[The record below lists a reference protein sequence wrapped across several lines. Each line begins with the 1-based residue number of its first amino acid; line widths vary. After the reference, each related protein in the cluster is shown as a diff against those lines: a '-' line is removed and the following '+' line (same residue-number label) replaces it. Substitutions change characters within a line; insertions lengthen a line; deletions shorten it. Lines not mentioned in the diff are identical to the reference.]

1 MKKKVLA
8 ILLVIVMLLGIMPAM
23 AMADGISVTDG
34 VLSVAFEQCKKI
46 GMFMEMADLY
56 YLDASETEGASS
68 IKFVDLTDDVIE
80 DSTIA
85 GMFSQTAMVSD
96 TNIAPITA
104 DYAAPKSK
112 IEESDNIEFY
122 NGYSADSLGANLYGY
137 FIIDGSED
145 MNMYAVIINIV
156 PEKIPDPEA
165 PTFTAKVGDLEIS
178 QSDAEYTENGYTYY
192 GMVYDPENPYAD
204 NYGYIYPE
212 MQCDL
217 YTIVV
222 PAGTETVDF
231 TFSEACLPFGYD
243 DDAYNCTEGMT
254 EYGGGFTG
262 TTSATRSVDRDKAG
276 KSDFVQVQSPYDG
289 ADNSVCFYA
298 ITFKTAAE
306 DAEIS
311 ITLANG
317 GEIINDRNGNA
328 IVCAPVTVSD
338 RNADGILSIDE
349 ALYAVH
355 EAYYEGGAEAGYAS
369 SVGKLGLSL
378 DKLWGNTSYNFGYYV
393 NDEMAWSLADP
404 VKEGNYLAAFITE
417 SSYPDNEGYSWFTE
431 KELTGA
437 AGSSVEIELKTIVGY
452 DESWN
457 SVAGPCEGAT
467 ITING
472 KEQDA
477 VTDENG
483 KATIILPSTGELL
496 ISASKTKTVNDKSV
510 TAIIAPVC
518 IATSTAPSNAKVTVP
533 SDAVL
538 TMEMKNY
545 QKNSD
550 YNYRP
555 FDPMEAVLAE
565 DNGDGTT
572 TYYFNM
578 TDKKDHYYRV
588 SGENYVTY
596 AGYVTFSAAGGL
608 NLVISK
614 TQLMPEGK
622 TASTIDHDVT
632 SNNGFN
638 VADVYLNINPRGY
651 LKMNAVGDTYQL
663 IHLRNWEAINSTTA
677 NVFVEPDYHVSVLD
691 MDGKESD
698 SVLSVS
704 ESGLISATGEG
715 SAIVLVTYDAMSYA
729 QSLAAAGTFYGAIW
743 PENTGVFVVSVGA
756 EDSGIDTG
764 MTVNEGL
771 NPEDTSAGK
780 LAGDALDAELDIIY
794 FIGESGEY
802 TFTPGT
808 EGCTVSVANPTVK
821 ETMSFSGFDTVSAN
835 SDGSFTVP
843 LKEGRNI
850 VKLEK
855 DGKAEYQVISAKA
868 VTAVINDGNPVHPG
882 DAINIKF
889 STLYHPS
896 NKLAGVYNM
905 SAVAIYTDV
914 DGYEGK
920 LIGAT
925 SAQYNFASTEKC
937 QTVAGEII
945 KSTTAFGVAFKVG
958 NSLYVPAD
966 YTGDTMT
973 LSGGT
978 IVVSGYGDPFGNHR
992 GITLESG
999 KAPNLNAVM
1008 KEGYLGVL
1016 PDIEIPIVTSEAE
1029 SVSIDTSAVKKT
1041 GYYAGD
1047 SLDTS
1052 KLIVTVTYADG
1063 TSAQTSDYTI
1073 EPAVLTE
1080 ETTSVTITCNGE
1092 SAEIT
1097 GLTVNPLLVTK
1108 IAVTTQPANKT
1119 YTAGDTFDP
1128 TGMVI
1133 TATYNSK
1140 ATAVTYDYTY
1150 SPTVLEE
1157 GTTKV
1162 TITYTGTDTTATRTA
1177 TVSGIVVKPAEDD
1190 GDEEPAEKITI
1201 TVSVLGD
1208 TIHDSDTDGEVHT
1221 LKAGN
1226 LTAWVDAEEVS
1237 LDSDAYVIDAL
1248 SRVLGMKGI
1257 PYTNDG
1263 GNYISAVKGLA
1274 EFSNGNN
1281 SGWMYT
1287 LNGEYPLLG
1296 VAEQKLSD
1304 GDVIVFHYTDD
1315 YTKEDF
1321 GTDFNEPVSTPTSAD
1336 RRAAEE
1342 VSRAIDAIGE
1352 VSADKADE
1360 IKAAREAYNALTD
1373 TQKKLVENED
1383 VLAAAEKKLAE
1394 ILSGNNRFIDV
1405 HEDDWFAASVDYA
1418 LGKGLMN
1425 GVSDTEFAPNACM
1438 TRAMLMTVLARM
1450 AGVDTSTGEN
1460 WYDAGMEWAMENGI
1474 SDGSNPEANITRE
1487 QLVTMLWR
1495 YAGSPEAEADLS
1507 AYTDEGDVSDWARA
1521 AMQWAISVGLIKGR
1535 TETSIAPA
1543 GTATRAEVA
1552 TILMRYSENTAK

>member
-8 ILLVIVMLLGIMPAM
+8 IILVIVMLLGIMPAM

-34 VLSVAFEQCKKI
+34 VLSVAFEKCEKI
-46 GMFMEMADLY
+46 GMYMNLADLY
-56 YLDASETEGASS
+56 YLDASEIEGASS
-68 IKFVDLTDDVIE
+68 VKFVDLTDDVIE
-80 DSTIA
+80 DSVIA

-96 TNIAPITA
+96 TNTAPISA
-104 DYAAPKSK
+104 GYAAPISK
-112 IEESDNIEFY
+112 IAESDDIEFY
-122 NGYSADSLGANLYGY
+122 NGYSADYLGENLYGY
-137 FIIDGSED
+137 FICDGSDD
-145 MNMYAVIINIV
+145 MNMYAVIINIA
-156 PEKIPDPEA
+156 PEEIPAPEA
-165 PTFTAKVGDLEIS
+165 PTFTAKAGELEIA
-178 QSDAEYTENGYTYY
+178 QKDAIYTENGYTYL
-192 GMVYDPENPYAD
+192 GMEYDPSNPYAD
-204 NYGYIYPE
+204 NYGYVYPE
-212 MQCDL
+212 MKCDL

-222 PAGTETVDF
+222 PRGTETVDF
-231 TFSEACLPFGYD
+231 TFSNACLAYGYD
-243 DDAYNCTEGMT
+243 DDMVNCTEGMT
-254 EYGGGFTG
+254 EYDGGFTG
-262 TTSATRSVDRDKAG
+262 KITASRSIDKDNDG
-276 KSDFVQVQSPYDG
+276 KFDFVQVQSPYDQSY
-289 ADNSVCFYA
+289 NSVRFYA
-298 ITFKTAAE
+298 VTFIVPAE
-306 DAEIS
+306 DAEINL
-311 ITLANG
+311 TLANG
-317 GEIINDRNGNA
+317 GKIINDKNGNPVA
-328 IVCAPVTVSD
+328 NAAVTVSD
-338 RNADGILSIDE
+338 RNADGVLSIDE
-349 ALYAVH
+349 ALYAAH

-369 SVGKLGLSL
+369 SVGQWGLSL

-393 NDEMAWSLADP
+393 NDESAWSLADP
-404 VKEGNYLAAFITE
+404 VKEGDYLAAFITE

-431 KELTGA
+431 KKLTGA
-437 AGSSVEIELKTIVGY
+437 AGSSVEVELKTITGY
-452 DESWN
+452 DESYN
-457 SVAGPCEGAT
+457 PVVGPCEGAT

-472 KEQDA
+472 VKQNA
-477 VTDENG
+477 VTDAEG
-483 KATIILPSTGELL
+483 KATVALTAIGTNV
-496 ISASKTKTVNDKSV
+496 ISAVKTKTVNDASV
-510 TAIIAPVC
+510 TAIVAPVC
-518 IATSTAPSNAKVTVP
+518 IAEGTAPTGAKITVP

-538 TMEMKNY
+538 TVGEKNF
-545 QKNSD
+545 SG
-550 YNYRP
+550 YNYMP
-555 FDPMEAVLAE
+555 FTDVATAFAS
-565 DNGDGTT
+565 DNETGTT
-572 TYYFNM
+572 TYYFSM
-578 TDKKDHYYRV
+578 TNNKEYYYRV
-588 SGENYVTY
+588 SGTDYVTY
-596 AGYVTFSAAGGL
+596 AGYEKYSASKGL
-608 NLVISK
+608 DLTITEK
-614 TQLMPEGK
+614 MLKPEGK
-622 TASTIDHDVT
+622 TASTVDHDVT

-663 IHLRNWEAINSTTA
+663 IHLRNWEAVNSTTA

-704 ESGLISATGEG
+704 QSGLITATGEG

-821 ETMSFSGFDTVSAN
+821 ETMSFSGFDTVTAN

-1157 GTTKV
+1157 GTNKV
-1162 TITYTGTDTTATRTA
+1162 TITYTGTDTAATRTA

-1248 SRVLGMKGI
+1248 NRVLGMKGI

-1342 VSRAIDAIGE
+1342 VSKAIDAIGE

-1418 LGKGLMN
+1418 FGKGLMN
-1425 GVSDTEFAPNACM
+1425 GVSDTEFAPNTCM

-1507 AYTDEGDVSDWARA
+1507 AYTDEGDVSDWAKA
-1521 AMQWAISVGLIKGR
+1521 AMQWAISIGLIKGR